1 MSSAADTLLERI
13 RQNDADRDPERLALK
28 YAAWRADPFAFLRGT
43 AWLFNSRLPAI
54 AALRDA
60 PLAWACGDLHLENFG
75 SYRGDNGLVYFDIN
89 DFDEARLA
97 PATLDLLR
105 LLSSVHVA
113 APGLAIAPD
122 DVEALCAEALEVWVG
137 TLASG
142 KPRWVERDTARGIV
156 GDLLSSLRKRS
167 QRAFL
172 DSRTRRHGK
181 QRRIRLDNGKALPL
195 HEDEHDALLQRMQ
208 DFALLQDDPHFFKP
222 LDAAR
227 RISGNASLGL
237 PRYIVLVRG
246 QGSPDG
252 NALLD
257 LKFATPG
264 TDHSMVRH
272 DPAQRLIAIQTRMQ
286 AIPNAFL
293 QPLEWRLQHF
303 VLRDLQPAQ
312 DRVDLALCRRKPK
325 RLASLLQTQ
334 AEVLA
339 WAQLRSAG
347 QHGSDSIEALQNFA
361 ARKSWRTPLLRSAQQ
376 VATQIRRD
384 WQSFCAA
391 S

>member
-13 RQNDADRDPERLALK
+13 RHNDADRDPERLALK

-105 LLSSVHVA
+105 LLVSVHVA
-113 APGLAIAPD
+113 APGLEITPD
-122 DVEALCAEALEVWVG
+122 EAGLLCAQTLETWIA

-142 KPRWVERDTARGIV
+142 KPRWVERDTARGV
-156 GDLLSSLRKRS
+156 VDDLLSSLRKRS
-167 QRAFL
+167 QRDFL

-181 QRRIRLDNGKALPL
+181 QRRLRLDNGKALPL
-195 HEDEHDALLQRMQ
+195 HEDEHDALLQRMR
-208 DFALLQDDPHFFKP
+208 DFALLQDEPGFFKP

-227 RISGNASLGL
+227 RVSGNASLGL

-246 QGSPDG
+246 EGSPDG

-257 LKFATPG
+257 LKFAAPVAG
-264 TDHSMVRH
+264 EEQQL
-272 DPAQRLIAIQTRMQ
+272 DPAARLIAIQTRMQ
-286 AIPNAFL
+286 AVPNAFL
-293 QPLEWRLQHF
+293 QSLEWRLEHF

-312 DRVDLALCRRKPK
+312 DRVDLALCRCKPK

-334 AEVLA
+334 VEVLA

-347 QHGSDSIEALQNFA
+347 QHGSDSMEALQAFA
-361 ARKSWRTPLLRSAQQ
+361 ARKNWRAPLLRSAQQ
-376 VATQIRRD
+376 VATQTRRD
-384 WQSFCAA
+384 WQNFRAA
-391 S
+391 G